1 MGCSVDFLLVVHPG
15 LGEIIYNHNP
25 SVWHSR
31 YSDKKSHQKMIKKYS
46 NMSYNTVKVELEC
59 FQIHSFRSHLIVNN
73 VTNVAVKSFFF
84 LIISR
89 LLNLKYYRITI
100 YWTFGQRKHQKHAFK
115 LTYFLM
121 IVYGG
126 IHCWISMRGQMPR
139 IIALI
144 YFIHHIHT
152 LFLSKFGDW
161 DRFVTGS
168 NIELSVK
175 LREILYKM
183 LLQKPCFLLNEMLSW
198 KTVSGV
204 CESHSKE

>member
-1 MGCSVDFLLVVHPG
+1 MLNIVLECSVDCLLVVHLG
-15 LGEIIYNHNP
+15 LSEIIYNHNS

-31 YSDKKSHQKMIKKYS
+31 YSDKNIASNSDKKYS

-121 IVYGG
+121 IV
-126 IHCWISMRGQMPR
+126 IWWN
-139 IIALI
+139 
-144 YFIHHIHT
+144 T
-152 LFLSKFGDW
+152 
-161 DRFVTGS
+161 
-168 NIELSVK
+168 
-175 LREILYKM
+175 
-183 LLQKPCFLLNEMLSW
+183 LLNFNAW
-198 KTVSGV
+198 TNV
-204 CESHSKE
+204 